1 MASSPTEPM
10 VPTDPPNAPEQTM
23 QEIAAC
29 YQSAFAALDQSDL
42 DRVGR
47 IMDEVDNLTRSLGV
61 PRPID
66 AESMQHVTELHSRL
80 MAALTAAHSQAH
92 AAIQKSNT
100 GRKALRSYGNRAAT
114 TGTRIES
121 VS

>member
-1 MASSPTEPM
+1 MR
-10 VPTDPPNAPEQTM
+10 
-23 QEIAAC
+23 EIAAA
-29 YQSAFAALDQSDL
+29 YESALAALERSDL
-42 DRVGR
+42 DRVGK
-47 IMDEVDNLTRSLGV
+47 IMDEVDDLTRSLGA

-66 AESMQHVTELHSRL
+66 AESTRQVTKLHSRL
-80 MAALTAAHSQAH
+80 MAALTAAHSQTQ
-92 AAIQKSNT
+92 AAIQKSNK